1 MSRLLEVKN
10 LKTSFRTHIGD
21 VQAVR
26 GVSLYLDKGEAL
38 GIVGE
43 SGCGKSVTMM
53 SLMRL
58 LADNAIIESDN
69 IMFDGQDI
77 TNPTEKEMQKIRG
90 NEMAMIFQD
99 PMTSLN
105 PLFTVGQQLTE
116 HLIKHKKVSKKEAND
131 LAIKML
137 DMVGIPSPEKRLK
150 QYPHEFSGGMR
161 QRVMIAMSLICEPK
175 LIIADEPTTALDVTI
190 QAQILDLMKG
200 LKEKVN
206 SSIILI
212 THDLGVVAD
221 LCTRINVMYGGLVV
235 EEGSQILDLMKGL
248 KEKVNSSIILI
259 THDLGVVAD
268 LCTRINVMYG
278 GLVVEEGSDEDIF
291 YNGKHPYTWGLLNS
305 VPNPKS
311 EIKEK
316 LTPIEGQPPDLLKPP
331 VGCPFAARC
340 KYTMKVCIE
349 KQPPL
354 FEISEGHR
362 AACWLCHE
370 NAPKVESPVRRE
382 E

>member
-58 LADNAIIESDN
+58 LADNAVIESDN

-150 QYPHEFSGGMR
+150 HYPHEFSGGMR

-190 QAQILDLMKG
+190 QA
-200 LKEKVN
+200 
-206 SSIILI
+206 
-212 THDLGVVAD
+212 
-221 LCTRINVMYGGLVV
+221 
-235 EEGSQILDLMKGL
+235 QILDLMKGL

>member
-1 MSRLLEVKN
+1 MSKLLEIKN

-26 GVSLYLDKGEAL
+26 GVSFHLDKGEAL

-53 SLMRL
+53 SIMRL
-58 LADNAIIESDN
+58 LGENGIINAES
-69 IMFDGQDI
+69 IMFNEKDI
-77 TNPTEKEMQKIRG
+77 TNPKEKDMQNIRG

-105 PLFTVGQQLTE
+105 PLFTVGDQLTE
-116 HLIKHKKVSKKEAND
+116 HLIKHKKISKKEAKET
-131 LAIKML
+131 AIKML
-137 DMVGIPSPEKRLK
+137 DMVGIPSPEKRMK

-190 QAQILDLMKG
+190 QAQILDLMKS
-200 LKEKVN
+200 LKDKLN
-206 SSIILI
+206 TSIILI

-221 LCTRINVMYGGLVV
+221 LCSRINVMYGGIIV
-235 EEGSQILDLMKGL
+235 EEGS
-248 KEKVNSSIILI
+248 
-259 THDLGVVAD
+259 A
-268 LCTRINVMYG
+268 
-278 GLVVEEGSDEDIF
+278 EDIF

-311 EIKEK
+311 ELKEK
-316 LTPIEGQPPDLLKPP
+316 LVPIEGQPPDLLKPP

-340 KYTMKVCIE
+340 KYAMKVCIE

-354 FEISEGHR
+354 FKVSNGHK

-370 NAPKVESPVRRE
+370 NAPKVESPIRRE